1 MGQAAATEVRNWG
14 TGHVGHFPLIVRD
27 LVAGSVQLEQT
38 GLNLHATAGAR
49 VFISL
54 TQLPDFITAWNYDRT
69 RLAESLPCPL
79 FFALACLPDHR
90 KTSNILPAVPN
101 KHRIAATLFF
111 FFMREGRGGDIE
123 GSLIVLT
130 LGGQWGL
137 EAATSACMQQVS
149 STEKLMPPNRSL
161 CLQYASRPACH
172 YHRTSTLF
180 SCRSHNGAVKA
191 FTTQLVIL
199 YGIICVVSQYT
210 TRWKAFLSFSRDLL
224 VALCRQAYRC
234 TGLKCLQLPAMY

>member
-1 MGQAAATEVRNWG
+1 M
-14 TGHVGHFPLIVRD
+14 GHFPLIVRD

-69 RLAESLPCPL
+69 RLAESLLGPL
-79 FFALACLPDHR
+79 FFFFLRQPSCLIIERLAIFFPLYQTNTALLLHF
-90 KTSNILPAVPN
+90 
-101 KHRIAATLFF
+101 FF

>member
-1 MGQAAATEVRNWG
+1 
-14 TGHVGHFPLIVRD
+14 
-27 LVAGSVQLEQT
+27 
-38 GLNLHATAGAR
+38 
-49 VFISL
+49 
-54 TQLPDFITAWNYDRT
+54 
-69 RLAESLPCPL
+69 
-79 FFALACLPDHR
+79 
-90 KTSNILPAVPN
+90 
-101 KHRIAATLFF
+101 
-111 FFMREGRGGDIE
+111 MREGRGGDIE

-210 TRWKAFLSFSRDLL
+210 TCWKAFLSFSRDLL